1 MERSEFRVKFC
12 KAKLSKQNCCSKVL
26 VVDMWINNNCP
37 ILNQPVHVGEYWNDA
52 TEGVEILDQSFV
64 EFQDE
69 VIIGDGAEV
78 GGPLGEARVDV
89 GHEVGVELVAV
100 LLAHALVHS
109 RVHLL
114 VGDGFVGAG
123 GMGQHLQCHGRFST
137 ESSEEIPTIPGQ
149 WHPGADTRK
158 HFCNLQDSCCCL
170 RSLNLY

>member
-1 MERSEFRVKFC
+1 MERPEQIQRQSKFV
-12 KAKLSKQNCCSKVL
+12 KQNCCSKVL
-26 VVDMWINNNCP
+26 D

-52 TEGVEILDQSFV
+52 TESVEILDQSFV

-137 ESSEEIPTIPGQ
+137 ESREEFQQYLVNGIPELTPENISVIFRT
-149 WHPGADTRK
+149 HVAVYA
-158 HFCNLQDSCCCL
+158 L
-170 RSLNLY
+170 